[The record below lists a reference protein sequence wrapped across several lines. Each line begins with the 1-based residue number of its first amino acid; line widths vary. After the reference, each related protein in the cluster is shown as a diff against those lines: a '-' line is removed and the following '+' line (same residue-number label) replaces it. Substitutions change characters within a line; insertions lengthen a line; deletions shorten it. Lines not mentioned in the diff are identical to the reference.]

1 MINIKRLSDQ
11 YCVRR
16 LNKKDV
22 SLIETLQKG
31 HPLYYEFCPPFP
43 SVQGILNDLKA
54 LPANKKI
61 SDKFYLGFFQKEKL
75 IAIMDLIVK
84 YPNKDTVF
92 IGFFMVD
99 KEHCGQGIGSK
110 IIEDCLKEFKQQE
123 FTFVSLF
130 YMKGN
135 RQSKAFWEKCQFLN
149 TGIETDNG
157 QGTVVVLERKL

>member
-54 LPANKKI
+54 LPANKKLVI
-61 SDKFYLGFFQKEKL
+61 
-75 IAIMDLIVK
+75 
-84 YPNKDTVF
+84 NF
-92 IGFFMVD
+92 I
-99 KEHCGQGIGSK
+99 
-110 IIEDCLKEFKQQE
+110 
-123 FTFVSLF
+123 
-130 YMKGN
+130 
-135 RQSKAFWEKCQFLN
+135 
-149 TGIETDNG
+149 
-157 QGTVVVLERKL
+157 

>member
-54 LPANKKI
+54 LP
-61 SDKFYLGFFQKEKL
+61 
-75 IAIMDLIVK
+75 
-84 YPNKDTVF
+84 
-92 IGFFMVD
+92 
-99 KEHCGQGIGSK
+99 
-110 IIEDCLKEFKQQE
+110 
-123 FTFVSLF
+123 
-130 YMKGN
+130 
-135 RQSKAFWEKCQFLN
+135 R
-149 TGIETDNG
+149 
-157 QGTVVVLERKL
+157 